1 MTDFAKRSWW
11 ALLLIGGILLWL
23 VGMAGWPDPAVS
35 ALIFMLGLAVIVAD
49 GLLVGR
55 YSSNS

>member
-23 VGMAGWPDPAVS
+23 VGMAGWPDPFFS

-49 GLLVGR
+49 GVLVGR
-55 YSSNS
+55 DSSNG